1 MKQKERSTMSWLAE
15 FAGEKKSLYL
25 ASVILA
31 IIGVACSIVP
41 YIIMGD
47 MVAKLVGGNRDGQF
61 YLRDGIIMAVFWIG
75 RVTFHG
81 ISTSCSHKA
90 TFHVL
95 ATIRKRL
102 CDKLAKVPLG
112 RVKDTPSGSLKNI
125 MVERVDSIETTLAH
139 VLPEFTANLMAPLAV
154 LIYLLIIDWRMGLVS
169 LVTLVLGLFAYMG
182 MMLGYE
188 ESYQNTVNKTKIL
201 NDTAV
206 EYINGIEVIKAF
218 GKAQKSYEK
227 FEVAAK
233 EGADC
238 YVEWMR
244 RCNVFFCIAM
254 VLAPCTS
261 LAVVPVGG
269 MFYMNGSLTFA
280 ELVMCLILSLGL
292 VSPIITAMSYGDA
305 IARVGTIVGEVVGIL
320 SWEEMERPANAQEVV
335 KDYSVTLNNVKFGY
349 KEKQVLHG
357 VNLQIKEGTVNALVG
372 PSGSGK
378 STIAKLIAS
387 LWDIKEGSIE
397 IGGVDIRNLPLEEY
411 NRKVA
416 YVSQDNYLFD
426 DTIRENIRMGNLNAT
441 DAQVEEVAKKSGCHD
456 FIMGLEH
463 GYDTVVG
470 SAGGH
475 LSGGERQRISI
486 ARAML
491 KDAPIVI
498 LDEATAYTDPENEA
512 VIQSSVAKLVQ
523 GKTLIVIAHRLS
535 TIADADRIFVV
546 EDGRIAEEGT
556 HEQLLENGKLYSKMW
571 KSHIGVKDMGGEA
584 YALPAH
590 GLFQSEQPWADNK
603 RHNKYHGATCR
614 RCHKSRDA
622 DNPGNAD
629 NTCYYCYGSL
639 L

>member
-1 MKQKERSTMSWLAE
+1 MKQKERSMVSWLAE
-15 FAGEKKSLYL
+15 FAGEKKSLYV
-25 ASVILA
+25 ASVVIA
-31 IIGVACSIVP
+31 IIGVVCSIVP
-41 YIIMGD
+41 YVIIGD
-47 MVAKLVGGNRDGQF
+47 IVAKLIGGNRDWQF
-61 YLRDGIIMAVFWIG
+61 YLKDGIIMAVFWVV
-75 RVTFHG
+75 RVICHG

-139 VLPEFTANLMAPLAV
+139 VLPEFTGNLLAPFTV
-154 LIYLLIIDWRMGLVS
+154 FIYLWIIDWRMALVS
-169 LVTLVLGLFAYMG
+169 LITLVVGMIAFMG
-182 MMLGYE
+182 EMIGYE

-254 VLAPCTS
+254 VLAPCTT
-261 LAVVPVGG
+261 LAVLPIGG
-269 MFYMNGSLTFA
+269 IFLMNGSLAFSD
-280 ELVMCLILSLGL
+280 LVMCLILSLGL
-292 VSPIITAMSYGDA
+292 VSPIITAMSYMDDLA
-305 IARVGTIVGEVVGIL
+305 KAGTIVGEVTGIL
-320 SWEEMERPANAQEVV
+320 SWEELKRPVKEKEKG
-335 KDYSVTLNNVKFGY
+335 KDYSISLSDVTFGY
-349 KEKQVLHG
+349 HEKEVLHG
-357 VNLQIKEGTVNALVG
+357 INMNMEEGTVNALVG

-387 LWDIKEGSIE
+387 LWDVKSGSIK
-397 IGGVDIRNLPLEEY
+397 IGGVDIRDYSLEEY
-411 NRKVA
+411 NQKVA

-441 DAQVEEVAKKSGCHD
+441 DEEVEEAAKKCGCHT
-456 FIMGLEH
+456 FIMGLAN

-470 SAGGH
+470 GAGGH

-491 KDAPIVI
+491 KNAPIVI

-512 VIQSSVAKLVQ
+512 IIQSSVARLVQ

-535 TIADADRIFVV
+535 TIADADKIFVIC
-546 EDGRIAEEGT
+546 DGSVVEEGT
-556 HEQLLENGKLYSKMW
+556 HQQLLDEGNVYAEMW
-571 KSHIGVKDMGGEA
+571 QSHMGVK
-584 YALPAH
+584 
-590 GLFQSEQPWADNK
+590 
-603 RHNKYHGATCR
+603 
-614 RCHKSRDA
+614 
-622 DNPGNAD
+622 NAEITSQEKVGVVND
-629 NTCYYCYGSL
+629 
-639 L
+639 

>member
-1 MKQKERSTMSWLAE
+1 MEKKERSTVSWLAE
-15 FAGEKKSLYL
+15 FAGEKKNLYV
-25 ASVILA
+25 ASVVVA

-47 MVAKLVGGNRDGQF
+47 IVAKLIGGNHDWQIYVKDGM
-61 YLRDGIIMAVFWIG
+61 LMAAFWVG
-75 RVTFHG
+75 RVIFHG

-102 CDKLAKVPLG
+102 CDKLARVPLG

-139 VLPEFTANLMAPLAV
+139 VLPEFTANLLAPLSV
-154 LIYLLIIDWRMGLVS
+154 FIYLLIIDWRMALVS
-169 LVTLVLGLFAYMG
+169 LITLAVGMLAFMG
-182 MMLGYE
+182 QMIGYE
-188 ESYQNTVNKTKIL
+188 ESYQNAINKTKIL

-218 GKAQKSYEK
+218 SKAQKSYER

-233 EGADC
+233 EGAEC
-238 YVEWMR
+238 YVGWMR

-254 VLAPCTS
+254 VLAPCTTLAVLPIGGIFLMHGS
-261 LAVVPVGG
+261 LA
-269 MFYMNGSLTFA
+269 FA
-280 ELVMCLILSLGL
+280 DLVMCLILSLGL
-292 VSPIITAMSYGDA
+292 VSPIITMMSYMDDMA
-305 IARVGTIVGEVVGIL
+305 KVGTIIGEVAGIL
-320 SWEEMERPANAQEVV
+320 SWEDLERPVQDKKQV
-335 KDYSVTLNNVKFGY
+335 KDYSISLSGVTFGY
-349 KEKQVLHG
+349 HEKEVLHG
-357 VNLQIKEGTVNALVG
+357 IDMNIQEGTVNALVG

-387 LWDIKEGSIE
+387 LWDVTSGSIK
-397 IGGVDIRNLPLEEY
+397 IGGVDIKDLSLEEY

-426 DTIRENIRMGNLNAT
+426 DTIRENIRMGNLHAT
-441 DAQVEEVAKKSGCHD
+441 DAEVEEVAKKSGCHE
-456 FIMGLEH
+456 FIMGLEN
-463 GYDTVVG
+463 GYDTIVG
-470 SAGGH
+470 GAGGH

-512 VIQSSVAKLVQ
+512 VIQSSVARLVQ

-535 TIADADRIFVV
+535 TIADADKIFVIK
-546 EDGRIAEEGT
+546 DGRVAEEGT
-556 HEQLLENGKLYSKMW
+556 HQQLLEKGKIYSQMW
-571 KSHIGVKDMGGEA
+571 QSHIGVKNDENELQEKAGVK
-584 YALPAH
+584 YA
-590 GLFQSEQPWADNK
+590 
-603 RHNKYHGATCR
+603 
-614 RCHKSRDA
+614 
-622 DNPGNAD
+622 
-629 NTCYYCYGSL
+629 
-639 L
+639 

>member
-15 FAGEKKSLYL
+15 FAGEKKSLYF
-25 ASVILA
+25 ASVIFA
-31 IIGVACSIVP
+31 IIGVVCSVVP

-47 MVAKLVGGNRDGQF
+47 MVAKLIVGNRDWPL
-61 YLRDGIIMAVFWIG
+61 YLRDGSIMAVFWVG

-95 ATIRKRL
+95 ATIRKTL

-139 VLPEFTANLMAPLAV
+139 VLPEFTANLLAPVAV
-154 LIYLLIIDWRMGLVS
+154 FIYLLIIDWRMALVS
-169 LVTLVLGLFAYMG
+169 LITLVAGLIAFMG
-182 MMLGYE
+182 EMIGYE

-218 GKAQKSYEK
+218 GRAQKSYEK

-233 EGADC
+233 EGAEC

-254 VLAPCTS
+254 VLMPCTS
-261 LAVVPVGG
+261 LAVVPIGG
-269 MFYMNGSLTFA
+269 YFYMNGSLAFA
-280 ELVMCLILSLGL
+280 DLVMCLILSLGL
-292 VSPIITAMSYGDA
+292 VSPIITVMSYMDDL
-305 IARVGTIVGEVVGIL
+305 ARVGTIVGEVAGIL
-320 SWEEMERPANAQEVV
+320 SWEELERPV
-335 KDYSVTLNNVKFGY
+335 KDKEKIRDYSISLTGVTFGY
-349 KEKQVLHG
+349 HEKEVLHG
-357 VNLQIKEGTVNALVG
+357 VDLEMKEGTVNALVG

-387 LWDIKEGSIE
+387 LWDVKGGSIK
-397 IGGVDIRNLPLEEY
+397 IGGVDIRNLSLEEY

-441 DAQVEEVAKKSGCHD
+441 DAEVGEVAKKSGCHE
-456 FIMGLEH
+456 FILGLEH

-512 VIQSSVAKLVQ
+512 VIQSSVARLVQ

-546 EDGRIAEEGT
+546 DDGRIVEEGT
-556 HEQLLENGKLYSKMW
+556 HQQLLENGKGYPAMW
-571 KSHIGVKDMGGEA
+571 ESHIGVKDVGGTI
-584 YALPAH
+584 YA
-590 GLFQSEQPWADNK
+590 
-603 RHNKYHGATCR
+603 
-614 RCHKSRDA
+614 
-622 DNPGNAD
+622 
-629 NTCYYCYGSL
+629 
-639 L
+639 

>member
-1 MKQKERSTMSWLAE
+1 MKQKERSAVSWLAE
-15 FAGEKKSLYL
+15 FAGEKKSLYI
-25 ASVILA
+25 ASVVFAIL
-31 IIGVACSIVP
+31 GVALSILP
-41 YIIMGD
+41 YIIIGD
-47 MVAKLVGGNRDGQF
+47 IVTQLIAGNKDWQF
-61 YLRDGIIMAVFWIG
+61 YLKDGIIMALFWVG
-75 RVTFHG
+75 RVAFHG
-81 ISTSCSHKA
+81 VSTSCSHKA

-112 RVKDTPSGSLKNI
+112 RVKDASSGSLKNI

-139 VLPEFTANLMAPLAV
+139 VLPEFTGNLIAPIAV
-154 LIYLLIIDWRMGLVS
+154 FIYLLIIDWRMALVS
-169 LVTLVLGLFAYMG
+169 LITLVIGMFAFMG
-182 MMLGYE
+182 EMIGYE

-227 FEVAAK
+227 FEIAAK

-254 VLAPCTS
+254 VLAPCTA
-261 LAVVPVGG
+261 LAVVPIGG
-269 MFYMNGSLTFA
+269 YFLMKGSLTFA
-280 ELVMCLILSLGL
+280 NLVMCLILSLGL
-292 VSPIITAMSYGDA
+292 VSPIITLMGYMDD
-305 IARVGTIVGEVVGIL
+305 IARVGTIVGEVAGIL
-320 SWEEMERPANAQEVV
+320 SWEELDRPDKNEKKM
-335 KDYSVTLNNVKFGY
+335 KDYSISLTDVTFGY
-349 KEKQVLHG
+349 HEKEVLHG
-357 VNLQIKEGTVNALVG
+357 INMQIKEGTVNALVG

-378 STIAKLIAS
+378 STIAKLVAS
-387 LWDIKEGSIE
+387 LWDVKSGSIK
-397 IGGVDIRNLPLEEY
+397 IGGVDIRKLSLEEY
-411 NRKVA
+411 NRNLA

-426 DTIRENIRMGNLNAT
+426 DTVRENIRMGNLNAT
-441 DAQVEEVAKKSGCHD
+441 DEEVEAVAKKSGCHE

-470 SAGGH
+470 GAGGH

-535 TIADADRIFVV
+535 TIKDADKIFVV
-546 EDGRIAEEGT
+546 KNGRIEEEGT
-556 HEQLLENGKLYSKMW
+556 HQQLLEKGKLYSKMW
-571 KSHIGVKDMGGEA
+571 ESHIGVKKEETNEREEGGA
-584 YALPAH
+584 VYA
-590 GLFQSEQPWADNK
+590 
-603 RHNKYHGATCR
+603 
-614 RCHKSRDA
+614 
-622 DNPGNAD
+622 
-629 NTCYYCYGSL
+629 
-639 L
+639 

>member
-1 MKQKERSTMSWLAE
+1 MIQKERSTVSWLAE

-25 ASVILA
+25 ASVIFA

-41 YIIMGD
+41 YVIMGD
-47 MVAKLVGGNRDGQF
+47 MVAKLVGGNRDWQF

-125 MVERVDSIETTLAH
+125 MVERVDSMETTLAH
-139 VLPEFTANLMAPLAV
+139 VLPEFTANLLAPLAV
-154 LIYLLIIDWRMGLVS
+154 FIYLLIIDWRMALVS
-169 LVTLVLGLFAYMG
+169 LITLVVGLIAFMG
-182 MMLGYE
+182 EMIGYE

-233 EGADC
+233 EGAQC

-254 VLAPCTS
+254 VLMPCTA
-261 LAVVPVGG
+261 LAVVPIGG
-269 MFYMNGSLTFA
+269 YFYMNGSLAFA
-280 ELVMCLILSLGL
+280 DLVMCLILSLGL
-292 VSPIITAMSYGDA
+292 VSPIITAMSYMDDL
-305 IARVGTIVGEVVGIL
+305 ARVGTIVGEVAGIL
-320 SWEEMERPANAQEVV
+320 AWEELARPMKDKKEL
-335 KDYSVTLNNVKFGY
+335 KDYSISVSDVTFAY
-349 KEKQVLHG
+349 HDKEVLHG
-357 VNLQIKEGTVNALVG
+357 INLQIKEGTVTALVG

-387 LWDIKEGSIE
+387 LWDVKDGSIR
-397 IGGVDIRNLPLEEY
+397 IGGVDIRELSLEEY

-441 DAQVEEVAKKSGCHD
+441 DEQVEEVAKKSGCHE
-456 FIMGLEH
+456 FIIGLEH

-512 VIQSSVAKLVQ
+512 VIQSSVARLVQ

-546 EDGRIAEEGT
+546 DDGKIAEEGT
-556 HEQLLENGKLYSKMW
+556 HQQLLESGKIYPKMW
-571 KSHIGVKDMGGEA
+571 ESHIGVKDAGGA
-584 YALPAH
+584 SYA
-590 GLFQSEQPWADNK
+590 
-603 RHNKYHGATCR
+603 
-614 RCHKSRDA
+614 
-622 DNPGNAD
+622 
-629 NTCYYCYGSL
+629 
-639 L
+639 

>member
-1 MKQKERSTMSWLAE
+1 MIQKERSTVSWLAE

-25 ASVILA
+25 ASVIFA

-41 YIIMGD
+41 YVIMGD
-47 MVAKLVGGNRDGQF
+47 MVAKLVGGNRDWQF

-125 MVERVDSIETTLAH
+125 MVERVDSMETTLAH
-139 VLPEFTANLMAPLAV
+139 VLPEFTANLLAPLAV
-154 LIYLLIIDWRMGLVS
+154 FIYLLIIDWRMALVS
-169 LVTLVLGLFAYMG
+169 LITLVVGLIAFMG
-182 MMLGYE
+182 EMIGYE

-227 FEVAAK
+227 FEVAAR
-233 EGADC
+233 EGAEC

-254 VLAPCTS
+254 VLAPCTA
-261 LAVVPVGG
+261 LAVVPIGG
-269 MFYMNGSLTFA
+269 YFYMNGSLAFA
-280 ELVMCLILSLGL
+280 DLVMCLILSLCL
-292 VSPIITAMSYGDA
+292 VSPIITAMSYMDDL
-305 IARVGTIVGEVVGIL
+305 ARVGTIVGEVAGIL
-320 SWEEMERPANAQEVV
+320 AWEELARPIQDKEKVE
-335 KDYSVTLNNVKFGY
+335 DYSISLSGVTFAY
-349 KEKQVLHG
+349 HDKEVLHG
-357 VNLQIKEGTVNALVG
+357 VNIQIKEGTVNALVG

-387 LWDIKEGSIE
+387 LWDVKDGSIK
-397 IGGVDIRNLPLEEY
+397 IGGVDIRELSLEGY

-426 DTIRENIRMGNLNAT
+426 DTIRENIRMGNLKAT
-441 DAQVEEVAKKSGCHD
+441 DEQVEEVAKKSGCHE
-456 FIMGLEH
+456 FIKGLEH

-512 VIQSSVAKLVQ
+512 VIQSSVARLVQ

-546 EDGRIAEEGT
+546 DDGKIAEEGT
-556 HEQLLENGKLYSKMW
+556 HQQLLENGKIYPKMW
-571 KSHIGVKDMGGEA
+571 ESHIGAKDVRGA
-584 YALPAH
+584 IYA
-590 GLFQSEQPWADNK
+590 
-603 RHNKYHGATCR
+603 
-614 RCHKSRDA
+614 
-622 DNPGNAD
+622 
-629 NTCYYCYGSL
+629 
-639 L
+639 